1 LRFAEGFL
9 EKFMLR
15 KLRGIVQQ
23 VNAAKDLQS
32 ALDIIV
38 SRVRETMNTQVCS
51 VFLLDNDIGCHV
63 LMASDGLN
71 KKSVGHVSLELGEG
85 LVGLVAQHAEPLNLE
100 DASLHPSYHYLKETG
115 EEAFHAFL
123 GVPIVHH
130 RSVLGVLVVQHS
142 ERRSFDEGEEAFL
155 ITLSAQLA
163 GVIAHAEA
171 TGAIEGLSPSGH
183 KTFDTSFG
191 GVSGS
196 SGVAIGKTV
205 VVFPQADL
213 RMIPDRT
220 TENIEAEIDNFN
232 AAINSVRE
240 DMRALHKKLAGRVK
254 EEERQ
259 LFDVYLK
266 MLDDNALG
274 QEVIERIKL
283 GNWAQGA
290 LAYVA
295 NEHVHNFEMIDDSY
309 LSERAVDIKDLCS
322 RVLSYLQNKE
332 TTTTRYG
339 NNTILVSEELTPAM
353 LAEVPKRKLKGLISV
368 KGSSNSH
375 VAILA
380 RTMGIPTVMG
390 VVDLPAN
397 QLDGKEVILD
407 GYNGQVISNP
417 SKELRSRYLET
428 IKEQEQLIKGLSG
441 LKDLPCETADKHRVH
456 LWVNTGLMSDVMQSL
471 DQGAEGIGL
480 FRTEVPFLLSERF
493 PSEQEQTQ
501 IYREQLEAFSPKPVT
516 MRTLDVGGD
525 KALPYFPITEAN
537 PFLGWRGIRVTL
549 DHPEIFMA
557 QIRAMLRASVGLG
570 NLQIMLPMIS
580 NVNEVSSAIQLI
592 KKAFRELLQEGHE
605 VKFPPIGVMI
615 EVPAAVYQTRAL
627 AKMVDFISVG
637 SNDLTQYLLAVDRNN
652 PRVASLY
659 SSFHPA
665 VLSALQHVV
674 KQAQLESK
682 PVSICGE
689 MAGDPGA
696 AVLLLA
702 MGFDVLS
709 MNAATLLKVK
719 SVIRSVTLEAAQD
732 LLNQV
737 MHLDEAQMI
746 RSAVDLALYNAGVDR
761 LLRSSRT
768 N

>member
-1 LRFAEGFL
+1 
-9 EKFMLR
+9 
-15 KLRGIVQQ
+15 
-23 VNAAKDLQS
+23 
-32 ALDIIV
+32 
-38 SRVRETMNTQVCS
+38 
-51 VFLLDNDIGCHV
+51 
-63 LMASDGLN
+63 
-71 KKSVGHVSLELGEG
+71 
-85 LVGLVAQHAEPLNLE
+85 
-100 DASLHPSYHYLKETG
+100 
-115 EEAFHAFL
+115 
-123 GVPIVHH
+123 
-130 RSVLGVLVVQHS
+130 
-142 ERRSFDEGEEAFL
+142 
-155 ITLSAQLA
+155 
-163 GVIAHAEA
+163 
-171 TGAIEGLSPSGH
+171 
-183 KTFDTSFG
+183 
-191 GVSGS
+191 
-196 SGVAIGKTV
+196 
-205 VVFPQADL
+205 
-213 RMIPDRT
+213 
-220 TENIEAEIDNFN
+220 
-232 AAINSVRE
+232 
-240 DMRALHKKLAGRVK
+240 
-254 EEERQ
+254 
-259 LFDVYLK
+259 
-266 MLDDNALG
+266 
-274 QEVIERIKL
+274 
-283 GNWAQGA
+283 
-290 LAYVA
+290 
-295 NEHVHNFEMIDDSY
+295 
-309 LSERAVDIKDLCS
+309 
-322 RVLSYLQNKE
+322 
-332 TTTTRYG
+332 
-339 NNTILVSEELTPAM
+339 
-353 LAEVPKRKLKGLISV
+353 
-368 KGSSNSH
+368 
-375 VAILA
+375 
-380 RTMGIPTVMG
+380 MG
-390 VVDLPAN
+390 VVDLPSN

-417 SKELRSRYLET
+417 SKELRTRYLET

-493 PSEQEQTQ
+493 PSEHEQAQ

-525 KALPYFPITEAN
+525 KALPYFPIAEAN

-557 QIRAMLRASVGLG
+557 QVRAMLRASVGLE

-659 SSFHPA
+659 SAFHPA

-696 AVLLLA
+696 AVLLVA

-719 SVIRSVTLEAAQD
+719 SVIRSVTHEAALD
-732 LLNQV
+732 LLEQV
-737 MHLDEAQMI
+737 MHLDDAQMI

-761 LLRSSRT
+761 LLRSSRA